1 MLFWIILSAQTFN
14 ALKANEILGIGWFL
28 GAICVCMPVCV
39 PYKARFLMFLSSWL
53 FRFIFICHL
62 CPEKNELTCF
72 THGNSTQTCLSR
84 WIISG
89 LQCLFI
95 IQMVRLYTKTKCHS
109 IPVFWEEKKKKSK
122 SLYYHING
130 KEDYIAQAASGT
142 AVPSFIEN
150 PHERITKNLKDG
162 STARTRK

>member
-1 MLFWIILSAQTFN
+1 MLFWIILSVQTFN

-28 GAICVCMPVCV
+28 GDICVCMPVCV

-109 IPVFWEEKKKKSK
+109 IPVFWEEKKKKQILVLPYQWQRGLHSSGSIWHSCSLIHWK
-122 SLYYHING
+122 S
-130 KEDYIAQAASGT
+130 
-142 AVPSFIEN
+142 PW
-150 PHERITKNLKDG
+150 KNNKKPQRWKY
-162 STARTRK
+162 S